1 MQRRSY
7 PRAAKHVRTK
17 MGETVLS
24 HAIRNTLQDK
34 KCSLS
39 DWERFEKCHHFET
52 GHNRR
57 ETLSVSVLSLSC
69 AAKVSF
75 HMFSK
80 LNRGR
85 KRFGIF
91 RRLRADLA
99 KLSDVFCSD
108 NFDVIHSARKR

>member
-1 MQRRSY
+1 MQELYPGDTVYNRNRGGVGVRVGIQRRSY

-52 GHNRR
+52 GHSRR

-75 HMFSK
+75 HMFS
-80 LNRGR
+80 N
-85 KRFGIF
+85 
-91 RRLRADLA
+91 A
-99 KLSDVFCSD
+99 K
-108 NFDVIHSARKR
+108 